1 MTTRISFQNTYSN
14 LSRMLAHFNED
25 LGRITEELS
34 SGKRVITPSD
44 DPVATVSILGARK
57 QLSLYN
63 QYERNMTMAESWLNI
78 ADSAVTQASVAVDR
92 ARELAEQMA
101 TGTYSE
107 ANRLSAAQ
115 EIQGLIDTI
124 LNLGNTKV
132 GDDHIFAGSLV
143 DTSPFTESFFVSDV
157 ITGANNSKDYCGIVT
172 SGGNYYDNHA
182 ELDNGYRWRMQ
193 AVPEESSS
201 TAALN
206 YSGYFSFYY
215 DNDGDYDGTNQ
226 ESADIA
232 GFYNITSGMSLE
244 SIASEIN
251 QGTAARGQLTLTGW
265 ISAGDTINI
274 NGVTYTFASAAGGS
288 TVIALGA
295 SFVDGES
302 AINALVNTVNAGT
315 AGGVWAV
322 DDGDGT
328 AWLYTKTVGTTGNN
342 TVFVSTSDITG
353 QVTVNGSATALASG
367 TYLGG
372 GGSAWVAAEVVS
384 GSYGYQLLLTG
395 EDVNT
400 TSANQKYFQIY
411 MDSTS
416 GPVGRLSGG
425 GATFFSPDYND
436 VNEWTTF
443 KAVNQPLFIWAKEDG
458 TDGDDISIQY
468 KDPGKADSPLSILVN
483 NNQIV
488 VSLETDAGGN
498 VVSTAAEVRDA
509 INNHPEASQLVV
521 ADAPDYYDSTAVVN
535 AMAMTSLTGGDTAQS
550 RRYRI
555 VITTSG
561 AVGGPAAA
569 YTDTSLS
576 GANND
581 IQFEAVSAGT
591 AGNNISIR
599 YLTSAGYT
607 STSVDTTVS
616 GNTIDVTVYLGAS
629 ADGTVSATAADVLS
643 AVLNDASAAMYI
655 SGGYV
660 VGNDGS
666 GVVTAMNWAIMDG
679 GAEQARFMVEEYYGG
694 EWTQGNLDH
703 YAVDTTETQ
712 IFDELNSEYLGV
724 TVKFTDRGVLDVGD
738 TYYIDANYYQG
749 NEDHLKANVSTS
761 GTITRNITG
770 TEMLGGAGDKN
781 NALDNLRKL
790 RDAMVNNDQDGVQES
805 LDQLSDTREA
815 VIDATTSIGATLN
828 RIEMRRNVN
837 TEFALTAAETL
848 TEVEGV
854 DVTQAIAEMNMLE
867 IIYQAALTA
876 TTRITSLS
884 LVDYM

>member
-1 MTTRISFQNTYSN
+1 MAN
-14 LSRMLAHFNED
+14 FNEK
-25 LGRITEELS
+25 LAKITEQVSE
-34 SGKRVITPSD
+34 GKSVITPSD

-57 QLSLYN
+57 QLSLYT
-63 QYERNMTMAESWLNI
+63 QYGRNMTMAETWLKL

-92 ARELAEQMA
+92 ARELAEQMS
-101 TGTYSE
+101 TGTYTE
-107 ANRLSAAQ
+107 ENRLAAAK
-115 EIQGLIDTI
+115 EVQGLIDTLI
-124 LNLGNTKV
+124 NLGNTKI
-132 GDDHIFAGSLV
+132 GDDRIFAGSLV
-143 DTSPFTESFFVSDV
+143 GMSPFSESFFVSDV
-157 ITGANNSKDYCGIVT
+157 ITGANNSTGYCGIVT

-182 ELDNGYRWRMQ
+182 ELNNGYRWRMQ
-193 AVPEESSS
+193 AVEEESSA

-206 YSGYFSFYY
+206 YNGYFSFYY

-226 ESADIA
+226 ESSDIA

-288 TVIALGA
+288 TVIAIGA

-302 AINALVNTVNAGT
+302 ALNALVNTVNAGT

-328 AWLYTKTVGTTGNN
+328 AWLYTKAVGAAANN
-342 TVFVSTSDITG
+342 TVYVSTSDITG
-353 QVTVNGSATALASG
+353 QLSVNGSAAALGGGA
-367 TYLGG
+367 YLGG
-372 GGSAWVAAEVVS
+372 GGSAWVTAAVVS
-384 GSYGYQLLLTG
+384 GSNGYQLLLTG

-400 TSANQKYFQIY
+400 ASAHQQYFQIY

-416 GPVGRLSGG
+416 GPVGRLSGA
-425 GATFFSPDYND
+425 GANVAFFSPDYNET
-436 VNEWTTF
+436 NEWTNF
-443 KAVNQPLFIWAKEDG
+443 KAVNQSLFIWAKEDG

-468 KDPGKADSPLSILVN
+468 KDPGKADSPLKITVN

-498 VVSTAAEVRDA
+498 IVSTAAEVRDA
-509 INNHPEASQLVV
+509 LNSHAEASQLVA
-521 ADAPDYYDSTAVVN
+521 ADAPDYYPSTAVVN
-535 AMAMTSLTGGDTAQS
+535 AMAMTSLAGGDTAQS

-561 AVGGPAAA
+561 AVGGPTAAD
-569 YTDTSLS
+569 TDTSLS

-581 IQFEAVSAGT
+581 ITFEAVSAGT

-599 YLTSAGYT
+599 YLTSAAYSG
-607 STSVDTTVS
+607 TSVDTTVS
-616 GNTIDVTVYLGAS
+616 GNTVQVTVYLGAS
-629 ADGTVSATAADVLS
+629 ADGTVSATASDVLS
-643 AVLNDASAAMYI
+643 AVLNDASAALYI
-655 SGGYV
+655 SCGYV
-660 VGNDGS
+660 AGNDGS

-679 GAEQARFMVEEYYGG
+679 GAEQARFMVEEYYNG
-694 EWTQGNLDH
+694 EWTQGNFDH
-703 YAVDTTETQ
+703 YSVDTTETQ
-712 IFDELNSEYLGV
+712 IFDEIHSEYLGV
-724 TVKFTDRGVLDVGD
+724 TVKFTEQGVLDVGD
-738 TYYIDANYYQG
+738 TYFIDANYYQG
-749 NEDHLKANVSTS
+749 NEDHLEANISTS
-761 GTITRNITG
+761 GTITRNLTG
-770 TEMLGGAGDKN
+770 TEMLGEAGDAN

-790 RDAMVNNDQDGVQES
+790 RDAMINNDQDGVQEA
-805 LDQLSDTREA
+805 LDQLSDTREEIIA
-815 VIDATTSIGATLN
+815 ANTSIGASRN

-837 TEFALTAAETL
+837 SQFALTASDTL
-848 TEVEGV
+848 SELEGV
-854 DVTQAIAEMNMLE
+854 DVTDAIVQMNMLE